1 MLQPINYSLN
11 VKTPFEAAVEGYKV
25 GLAGQEAA
33 AQRQALEAQRA
44 KALAEAE
51 KARTEATR
59 MANYQASLA
68 RITNN
73 PNATAKDFI
82 DLSANAPPGERE
94 NVQAAWKMLSEAEKQ
109 NRLRIGGQVMSAF
122 NANKPEAAIA
132 VLQEQLAGYKGAGRE
147 KDATDTEAL
156 INLIKEN
163 PQNGKLIFGPS
174 LAAIPEFK
182 DVLEAS
188 LKANEVKDPWVVV
201 PGVGV
206 FPRAQLERVAKAAEA
221 EGSPDVTLTA
231 NIPDGAVAELRAGKV
246 SKAAF
251 DSVFGAGKADKI
263 LGVKK

>member
-25 GLAGQEAA
+25 GLAGQEAL

-44 KALAEAE
+44 KALAEVE
-51 KARTEATR
+51 KARAEATR
-59 MANYQASLA
+59 MANYQASLQKL
-68 RITNN
+68 RGN
-73 PNATAKDFI
+73 PNPTAQDFI
-82 DLSANAPPGERE
+82 DLSISAPESERTNAKA
-94 NVQAAWKMLSEAEKQ
+94 VFDMMTDAQKQ
-109 NRLRIGGQVMSAF
+109 DRLKVGGQILSAL
-122 NANKPEAAIA
+122 NANRPEVAIA
-132 VLQEQLAGYKGAGRE
+132 TLTERAAAYKNAGDEPNAKATQELIDNIKANPADAKIILGATMG
-147 KDATDTEAL
+147 D
-156 INLIKEN
+156 
-163 PQNGKLIFGPS
+163 
-174 LAAIPEFK
+174 IPEFK
-182 DVLEAS
+182 DVLTAS

-206 FPRAQLERVAKAAEA
+206 FPRVQLERIAKAAEA
-221 EGSPDVTLTA
+221 EGSPEVTLTA